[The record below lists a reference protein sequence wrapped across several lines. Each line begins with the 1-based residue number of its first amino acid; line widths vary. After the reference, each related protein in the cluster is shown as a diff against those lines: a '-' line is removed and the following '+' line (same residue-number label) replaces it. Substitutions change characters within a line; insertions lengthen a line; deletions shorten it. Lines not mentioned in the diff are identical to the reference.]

1 MDRQQDE
8 IRLACAAQCTGC
20 GACADA
26 CPVSAIDMTPDEMS
40 FVQPVIRTAD
50 CIWCHHCESVCPVV
64 SFPAARS
71 KEAECHA
78 VWADD
83 AVRAASSSGG
93 VFTLLAEQVIAEGG
107 AVWGAAMTDALHV
120 RHVCAQTKEE
130 LAALRGAKY
139 VQSDTKDA
147 YRSAAQ
153 QVESGR
159 KVLFSGTPC
168 QVAGLRNFL
177 GDEPENLLL
186 VDLVCHGVP
195 SQKMWSDYLT
205 ETCPEGTPAAVSFRD
220 KSLGWVPNQIVLHR
234 ADGGK
239 KVVEYADCPYE
250 AGFHQNLLQR
260 TSCYDCPFSEFPR
273 QGDITLGDFWG
284 IERMDASWNDNRGTS
299 LVLVNTEKGRAA
311 FDAVAGR
318 FAREQAADAAYSDF
332 NRLHAKIAPH
342 PQRQRFFELWKN
354 GSFTRA
360 ADFAA
365 NRRYDVAVL
374 GCWSVENHGSNM
386 TYYALYRTLRDM
398 GYETLMVER
407 PASSLWKPHERPEG
421 FLHNPYRA
429 CDLAPLYADKRAMKD
444 LNDRC
449 DRFVLGSD
457 QLLYHD
463 LYRSF
468 DEFIDMR
475 YIHADKTKLAFA
487 TSLGRDRFEGTPQQ
501 RATLSLFLKQ
511 FDAVSV
517 RERDGVDVVRREFGV
532 DAVWMPDPV
541 FLCPRSVYEELALS
555 APFEARGPFVGVYVL
570 DPTPEKEA
578 ALRYASETLGMPLRV
593 FSDVAHSED
602 DMKQAWTLPTDITA
616 DNETWLRSI
625 MECSFFITDSF
636 HGTCF
641 AILFNKPFISIGNAY
656 RGITR
661 FTSLLE
667 SVGLSSRLVEDITA
681 LPRHPELFEPVDFGP
696 VNRRVEERAEAARAW
711 LREHLEHPARKS
723 LSFYDVL
730 DDRID
735 AVQDNAAAA
744 LDRSLHNETWLANTH
759 GRVDALEA
767 RAAEDSR
774 RISETQT
781 WLANTHERVNEQE
794 RQRAEEIARLTE
806 ELETTRRERE
816 EAAAQFH
823 AELENVRREQGEAGA
838 RLNEAL
844 ENARREQEETT
855 ARLNAELES
864 AHREHEEATA
874 RLEAEIRRLNS
885 TLYWKLRGWLGRL
898 LRGKRR

>member
-1 MDRQQDE
+1 MDKQQNG
-8 IRLACAAQCTGC
+8 ICLAPAPRCTGC

-26 CPVSAIDMTPDEMS
+26 CPVSAIDMTSDEMS
-40 FVQPVIRTAD
+40 FVRPVIRAAD
-50 CIWCHHCESVCPVV
+50 CIRCRRCEAVCPVLNA
-64 SFPAARS
+64 PAARDGW
-71 KEAECHA
+71 EAECHA
-78 VWADD
+78 VWAGD

-120 RHVCAQTKEE
+120 RHICAQTKEE

-147 YRSAAQ
+147 YRGAAQ
-153 QVESGR
+153 QVKSGR

-186 VDLVCHGVP
+186 IDLVCHGVP

-205 ETCPEGTPAAVSFRD
+205 ETCPGGTPVAVSFRD
-220 KSLGWVPNQIVLHR
+220 KSLGWACNQIVLHR

-239 KVVEYADCPYE
+239 KVVAYEECPYE
-250 AGFHQNLLQR
+250 VGFHQNLLQR
-260 TSCYDCPFSEFPR
+260 TSCYDCSFSEFPR

-284 IERMDASWNDNRGTS
+284 IERLDVSWNDNRGTS
-299 LVLVNTEKGRAA
+299 LVLVNTDKGRVA
-311 FDAVAGR
+311 FDAVSGR
-318 FAREQAADAAYSDF
+318 FAREQALDVAYSDF
-332 NRLHAKIAPH
+332 NRLHAKLAPH

-354 GSFTRA
+354 GTFTRA

-407 PASSLWKPHERPEG
+407 PMSSLWKPHERPEG
-421 FLHNPYRA
+421 FLHNPYRE

-487 TSLGRDRFEGTPQQ
+487 TSLGRDRFEGTPEQ

-517 RERDGVDVVRREFGV
+517 RERDGVDVMRREFGV

-555 APFEARGPFVGVYVL
+555 APFEAHGPFVGVYVL

-578 ALRYASETLGMPLRV
+578 ALRYASETLVMPLRV
-593 FSDVAHSED
+593 FSDVAHSAD
-602 DMKQAWTLPTDITA
+602 DMKRAWTLPTDITA

-625 MECSFFITDSF
+625 LECSFFITDSF

-641 AILFNKPFISIGNAY
+641 AILFNKPFICIGNAY

-661 FTSLLE
+661 FTSLLD
-667 SVGLSSRLVEDITA
+667 SVGLSERLVEDITE
-681 LPRHPELFEPVDFGP
+681 LPRHPELFRPVDFGP
-696 VNRRVEERAEAARAW
+696 VNKRVEERAGTARAW
-711 LREHLEHPARKS
+711 LREHLERSACKS
-723 LSFYDVL
+723 LSAYDVL

-735 AVQDNAAAA
+735 TVQDAAADA
-744 LDRSLHNETWLANTH
+744 KDRSLHNETWLANTH
-759 GRVDALEA
+759 RRGDALEAQAAQDSQRVSETQTWLANTHRHVDALEA
-767 RAAEDSR
+767 QATQDSQR
-774 RISETQT
+774 VSETQT

-794 RQRAEEIARLTE
+794 RQRVEEIARLTE
-806 ELETTRRERE
+806 ELENARRERE
-816 EAAAQFH
+816 EM
-823 AELENVRREQGEAGA
+823 
-838 RLNEAL
+838 
-844 ENARREQEETT
+844 T
-855 ARLNAELES
+855 ARFDAEF
-864 AHREHEEATA
+864 
-874 RLEAEIRRLNS
+874 RRLYS
-885 TLYWKLRGWLGRL
+885 TPYWKLRGWLVRR
-898 LRGKRR
+898 LRGGRR